1 MALAGTSGTTTAAR
15 CRTPAVLEHWR
26 TSAVLQRRPG
36 PWWLALLCGL
46 ASHATRAAEADRG
59 RAALLATVSHDLR
72 TPLAAAKAA
81 VSGLRSRDSRLS
93 ACDRDELLAAAEESL
108 DQLTQLAASLLDVSR
123 LQAGAQAVFSR
134 PADLGQIIADS
145 LDGLGRPGGP
155 VMADIPSGLPEVMA
169 DPVITER
176 VIVNLLRNA
185 LRYSPPASPPL
196 LAARARGDRVEL
208 RVVDHGPG
216 IPEADRNRVFL
227 PFCRLGDPDS
237 RTGVGLG
244 LVVSRGLAEAM
255 GATVEPEETPGGGL
269 TMVVSLPAA
278 HSRPAAEFGAA
289 RRIRAA

>member
-1 MALAGTSGTTTAAR
+1 MAPTM
-15 CRTPAVLEHWR
+15 
-26 TSAVLQRRPG
+26 LQRRPG
-36 PWWLALLCGL
+36 PWWLVLLCGL
-46 ASHATRAAEADRG
+46 ASHATRAAEVDRG
-59 RAALLATVSHDLR
+59 RAALLAAVSHDLR

-81 VSGLRSRDSRLS
+81 VSGLGSRDLRLS
-93 ACDRDELLAAAEESL
+93 AADRDELLATAEESL

-123 LQAGAQAVFSR
+123 LQAGAQAVFPR

-145 LDGLGRPGGP
+145 LDSLGPQGRP
-155 VMADIPSGLPEVMA
+155 VLADIPSGLPGVMA

-176 VIVNLLRNA
+176 VIVNLLSNA

-196 LAARARGDRVEL
+196 LTARAHGDRVEL

-216 IPEADRNRVFL
+216 IPEADRQRVFL

-244 LVVSRGLAEAM
+244 LMVSRGLAEAM
-255 GATVEPEETPGGGL
+255 GGTVEPEETPGGGL
-269 TMVVSLPAA
+269 TMVVSLPAVPA
-278 HSRPAAEFGAA
+278 RPAAEIGGA